1 MFVNSIDLHNNLKN
15 QFPRIRQGQTCFSV
29 CYDACSICLIRARE
43 KKKGRGCDRLEKQAV
58 IGLTS
63 WCIAVNT
70 FWFATVNESHFLLD
84 NEKKNNVHASTPRQ
98 TKALMR
104 HFYMDANYRCVSQS
118 FIHEETF
125 HLLAGLPVPWRCSFL
140 HPAALLRE
148 MSASGSDAETD
159 APEKQHKQSSLH
171 QTGPV

>member
-15 QFPRIRQGQTCFSV
+15 QFPRIRQGQSCFSI
-29 CYDACSICLIRARE
+29 CYDACSICLIRE

-63 WCIAVNT
+63 WCTAVNT
-70 FWFATVNESHFLLD
+70 FWFATVNESHFPL
-84 NEKKNNVHASTPRQ
+84 NNKIKTHPQTSRQ

-104 HFYMDANYRCVSQS
+104 HFYTDANYCCVSQS
-118 FIHEETF
+118 FIHEEAF
-125 HLLAGLPVPWRCSFL
+125 HLLAGLPAPRKCSLL
-140 HPAALLRE
+140 HRAMALRE
-148 MSASGSDAETD
+148 MSASRSDEETD
-159 APEKQHKQSSLH
+159 IPRQQHKRHSLH